1 MITKPEQHKLELAV
15 FHMRNE
21 GGLQNLRALLYMR
34 RDQINRDWP
43 GQEGEEL
50 IRLQGAAKEVA
61 KLIKAID
68 VGPTV
73 RSIDPDGELP

>member
-1 MITKPEQHKLELAV
+1 MSIVKAEQHAQELAV
-15 FHMRNE
+15 FMMRNE
-21 GGLQNLRALLYMR
+21 GGLQNLRSWLYGR

-61 KLIKAID
+61 KLIRMID
-68 VGPTV
+68 TGPTV
-73 RSIDPDGELP
+73 KNIDPQ

>member
-1 MITKPEQHKLELAV
+1 MSTVKAEQHAAEVAV
-15 FHMRNE
+15 FLMRNE
-21 GGLQNLRALLYMR
+21 GGLQNLRTWLYMR

-61 KLIKAID
+61 RLIKLIDI
-68 VGPTV
+68 GP
-73 RSIDPDGELP
+73 SIKPTEGIPS